1 MAQLLLSW
9 INLNNSRG
17 FLESTTRQWQGILL
31 FLVIWIDG
39 LFSIRLPI
47 QRFYWCW
54 ILKSRDFETVHW
66 SLAKIKG
73 LSLTQDIN
81 WTQIRY
87 SEGVQ
92 DVLWKSYLHLGM
104 LSLLWNNLI
113 AAVLISLEVE
123 IWVLSIEY
131 WTHQKNMWELPRW
144 LGQGEEDDQFQRF
157 NSFMTEVP
165 II

>member
-1 MAQLLLSW
+1 MFHLPCYLLLSSYGYGMSNLETTSKGDLIFKCGTVVVIMNKSKQQQRFFRKHDATVTRYTVISRYLDRW
-9 INLNNSRG
+9 IVFDS
-17 FLESTTRQWQGILL
+17 
-31 FLVIWIDG
+31 
-39 LFSIRLPI
+39 LPI

-81 WTQIRY
+81 RTQIRY

-131 WTHQKNMWELPRW
+131 WTH
-144 LGQGEEDDQFQRF
+144 
-157 NSFMTEVP
+157 
-165 II
+165 